1 MAGNHSRNKGA
12 RGERELFGLLTA
24 ELGFIVERNLSQTRG
39 GGADCITIPG
49 WSIEVK
55 RCETLAIPSWWR
67 QAVEQAL
74 EENKKPILF
83 YRKSR
88 AQWAAVVEG
97 KNISGG
103 IKVSFEYACKLIRE
117 SL

>member
-12 RGERELFGLLTA
+12 RGERELFCLLTK
-24 ELGFIVERNLSQTRG
+24 ELGFIVQRNLSQTRG

-55 RCETLAIPSWWR
+55 RCETLAIPRWWR
-67 QAVEQAL
+67 QTVFQAL
-74 EENKKPILF
+74 ENNNKPILF

-88 AQWAAVVEG
+88 TPWAAVV
-97 KNISGG
+97 GG
-103 IKVSFEYACKLIRE
+103 EKITFGEACTAIRE

>member
-67 QAVEQAL
+67 QTVKQAL
-74 EENKKPILF
+74 AENNKPILF
-83 YRKSR
+83 YRKSHMP
-88 AQWAAVVEG
+88 WAAVV
-97 KNISGG
+97 GG
-103 IKVSFEYACKLIRE
+103 EKITFGEACKLIRE